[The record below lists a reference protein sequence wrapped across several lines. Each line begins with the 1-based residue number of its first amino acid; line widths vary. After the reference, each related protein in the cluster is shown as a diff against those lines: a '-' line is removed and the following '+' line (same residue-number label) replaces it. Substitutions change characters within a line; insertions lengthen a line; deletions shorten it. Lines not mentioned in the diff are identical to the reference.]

1 MVPVPQPCPLPVAL
15 FFSSFIPGGTERQM
29 IELTRRLDRRQFHV
43 HLVSFRL
50 DGPWLA
56 QAEHNV
62 ASMMEF
68 PITSFRSPS
77 TLGQMRAF
85 AKWCR
90 STGITVL
97 HTTDLY
103 ANVFGLPAAAA
114 AGVPV
119 RIANRREINP
129 DKSLGLIALQRLAYV
144 FASRVV
150 ANSQAAADRLV
161 QERVPRRKISVIPNG
176 LDVAA
181 FASKT
186 SKARLRR
193 IVTVANLRTEKAHEV
208 LLESARIVL
217 ARYADAEFWI
227 VGDGARYDELTALAR
242 RTGIDG
248 RTRFFGHREDVPALL
263 AESDIFVLPSRSE
276 AFPSGLIEA
285 MAAGLPVVA
294 TAVGG
299 NRELVQHGRNG
310 LLVPPDDARALA
322 AAIMDLI
329 ESPENAAAYGRAA
342 RGLVEN
348 GFSFERMVSAF
359 EDLYRS
365 EFEAV
370 SPFVPC
376 AASQAN

>member
-1 MVPVPQPCPLPVAL
+1 VPQPCPLPVAL

-29 IELTRRLDRRQFHV
+29 IELTRRLDRRQFQI
-43 HLVSFRL
+43 HLVSFRRG
-50 DGPWLA
+50 GPWLSR
-56 QAEHNV
+56 AERDV
-62 ASMMEF
+62 ASAVEF

-90 STGITVL
+90 STGIAVL

-150 ANSQAAADRLV
+150 ANSQAAADRLRH
-161 QERVPRRKISVIPNG
+161 ERVPARKIGVIPNG
-176 LDVAA
+176 IDVGGFAPT
-181 FASKT
+181 ASKE
-186 SKARLRR
+186 RLRR
-193 IVTVANLRTEKAHEV
+193 IVTVANLRKEKAHEV
-208 LLESARIVL
+208 LLEAAGIVL
-217 ARYADAEFWI
+217 ARHADAEFWI
-227 VGDGARYDELTALAR
+227 VGGGARYDELTALAR
-242 RTGIDG
+242 RRGVDG
-248 RTRFFGHREDVPALL
+248 RTRFFGHRDDVPALL

-276 AFPSGLIEA
+276 AFPGGLIEA
-285 MAAGLPVVA
+285 MAAGLPIVA

-299 NRELVQHGRNG
+299 NRELVQHRRNG
-310 LLVPPDDARALA
+310 LLVPPDDAQALA
-322 AAIMDLI
+322 AAVVELI
-329 ESPENAAAYGRAA
+329 ESPGNAAAYGRAA
-342 RGLVEN
+342 RGSVEN

-370 SPFVPC
+370 SPLVPC